1 MADNFVKG
9 IVYETNYWVEPETDK
24 IITKCLKCGNI
35 GYLDPEHTVCE
46 KCGEDYGDYHHE
58 FMDAE
63 TVEKMAWSYLSN
75 LSQKIEKSIEL
86 ADTTLQIVKG
96 GSVDLDKT
104 LENINIL
111 SKHHVGFAH
120 TLFEADFG
128 VPVESEV
135 ERKTFTFNGNEYAD
149 NIWKCG
155 FIVNDELFN
164 MIQNGEVNSFSF
176 GGKGCKE
183 LLFEIEDTNTEI

>member
-1 MADNFVKG
+1 M
-9 IVYETNYWVEPETDK
+9 
-24 IITKCLKCGNI
+24 
-35 GYLDPEHTVCE
+35 
-46 KCGEDYGDYHHE
+46 
-58 FMDAE
+58 
-63 TVEKMAWSYLSN
+63 
-75 LSQKIEKSIEL
+75 
-86 ADTTLQIVKG
+86 
-96 GSVDLDKT
+96 
-104 LENINIL
+104 ENINIL

-120 TLFEADFG
+120 TLFDADFG

-135 ERKTFTFNGNEYAD
+135 ERKTFTFKGNEYVD

>member
-9 IVYETNYWVEPETDK
+9 VVYETNYWIEPQTDK

-63 TVEKMAWSYLSN
+63 TVEKMAWSYLSS

-120 TLFEADFG
+120 TLFDADFG

-135 ERKTFTFNGNEYAD
+135 ERKTFEFNGNEYID
-149 NIWKCG
+149 NVWKCG

-164 MIQNGEVNSFSF
+164 MIQNGDVNSFSF

>member
-9 IVYETNYWVEPETDK
+9 VVYETNYWIEPQTDK

-63 TVEKMAWSYLSN
+63 TVEKMAWSYLSS

-120 TLFEADFG
+120 TLFDADFG

-135 ERKTFTFNGNEYAD
+135 ERKTFKFNGNEYVD
-149 NIWKCG
+149 NVWKCG

-164 MIQNGEVNSFSF
+164 MIQNGDVNSFSF

>member
-35 GYLDPEHTVCE
+35 GYLDPEHIVCE

-120 TLFEADFG
+120 TLFDADFG

-135 ERKTFTFNGNEYAD
+135 ERKTFTFNGNEYTD

>member
-9 IVYETNYWVEPETDK
+9 VVYETNYWIEPQTDK

-63 TVEKMAWSYLSN
+63 TVEKMAWSYLSS

-120 TLFEADFG
+120 TLFDADFG

-135 ERKTFTFNGNEYAD
+135 ERKTFEFKRT
-149 NIWKCG
+149 
-155 FIVNDELFN
+155 
-164 MIQNGEVNSFSF
+164 S
-176 GGKGCKE
+176 
-183 LLFEIEDTNTEI
+183 